1 MLREYIS
8 TDVFTLLLL
17 LCLFLVVGVRQLYVS
32 RFNYYI
38 QVIWNV
44 RYLKF
49 YSRNRKGLDVFSTL
63 LFLNFLIAISIS
75 LYIGYNEYA
84 GSLHDKNNVLPYMI
98 AGIGAFIVLKSVLER
113 LVGYF
118 FEIPKVVGLYLFQ
131 KLTFNNYVGLVLIGI
146 NVLLLFSEL
155 NKNLLL
161 YLAFIVFVTIN
172 LIGFV
177 RILRL
182 YQKRIIANFF
192 YFLLYL
198 CALEI
203 GPYVILYKV
212 IKDYFG

>member
-1 MLREYIS
+1 M
-8 TDVFTLLLL
+8 
-17 LCLFLVVGVRQLYVS
+17 
-32 RFNYYI
+32 
-38 QVIWNV
+38 

-63 LFLNFLIAISIS
+63 LFLNFLITISIS
-75 LYIGYNEYA
+75 LYIGYSKYV
-84 GSLHDKNNVLPYMI
+84 GTISHKNSVLLYSI
-98 AGIGAFIVLKSVLER
+98 VGIGAFIVLKSVLER

-118 FEIPKVVGLYLFQ
+118 FEIPKAVGLYIFQ

-146 NVLLLFSEL
+146 NVLLLFSDL
-155 NKNLLL
+155 DKNLLL
-161 YLAFIVFVTIN
+161 YLAFIVFVAIN

>member
-1 MLREYIS
+1 MLRENIS
-8 TDVFTLLLL
+8 TDIFTLLLL
-17 LCLFLVVGVRQLYVS
+17 LCLILVVVVRQLYIS

-49 YSRNRKGLDVFSTL
+49 YSRNRKGLDVFSAI
-63 LFLNFLIAISIS
+63 LFLNFLITFSIS
-75 LYIGYNEYA
+75 LNIGYTEYV
-84 GSLHDKNNVLPYMI
+84 GTISDKNSILSYLI
-98 AGIGAFIVLKSVLER
+98 IGIGTFIVLKSVLEL

-118 FEIPKVVGLYLFQ
+118 FEIPKIVGLYIFQ

-155 NKNLLL
+155 NKSLLL
-161 YLAFIVFVTIN
+161 YLAFIIFVVVN
-172 LIGFV
+172 LIGFA